1 MCGIKNRNLH
11 IRQSNWELLRIIS
24 MLAIVAGHFLGQSGA
39 YDVLGGTDLYIAL
52 FLGSASRVAV
62 SLFLMLGV
70 WFLVDSSFKA
80 ERIIKLY
87 AQYFYYSCLPV
98 LILFLL
104 GFTISHRE
112 IAAAI
117 FPYSFSAW
125 FVTTYLALLLIA
137 PFLQKILLWDEEI
150 LKKFTIVSFLL
161 ISGVASIHKLTDT
174 YLDTVI
180 WFFFMYIAIGYY
192 KHHLSHK
199 IHINKWLM
207 LVLGGGIYVALVT
220 LSWFGHNGTMVTI
233 GHIASNYL
241 SDYKSIPNLCIA
253 FPVFYF
259 FEHLKIEP
267 NQFINRCAKSA
278 LAVYLIH
285 QAPGIIHPLWFDF
298 YQCDIFLSGHYPI
311 LYSLFVIISCYA
323 FASIIDILRMKLV
336 EPYFLSIY
344 LFRKSKECLAKFYS

>member
-1 MCGIKNRNLH
+1 MHYVNKSR
-11 IRQSNWELLRIIS
+11 IRKSNWELLRITA
-24 MLAIVAGHFLGQSGA
+24 MLLIIAGHFFAQSEASDILFGA
-39 YDVLGGTDLYIAL
+39 DLYIFF
-52 FLGSASRVAV
+52 FLGSASRISV

-70 WFLVDSSFKA
+70 WFLVDASFRS

-104 GFTISHRE
+104 GFTIGHRE

-125 FVTTYLALLLIA
+125 FVTTYLALLLTA
-137 PFLQKILLWDEEI
+137 PFLKRVLLWDEET

-161 ISGVASIHKLTDT
+161 ISGAASIHKLIDT

-180 WFFFMYIAIGYY
+180 WFFFMYIAMGYY
-192 KHHLSHK
+192 KHHLSDK
-199 IHINKWLM
+199 IHVNKWLM
-207 LVLGGGIYVALVT
+207 LVFGGGIYVALVT
-220 LSWFGHNGTMVTI
+220 LSCFGHNGTMVTV

-241 SDYKSIPNLCIA
+241 ADYKSIPNLCVA

-267 NQFINRCAKSA
+267 NRLINRCAKSA

-298 YQCDIFLSGHYPI
+298 YQCDIFLRGNHPI
-311 LYSLFVIISCYA
+311 LYGLFVIVSCYV
-323 FASIIDILRMKLV
+323 FASVIDILRMKLV
-336 EPYFLSIY
+336 EPYFLSTY
-344 LFRKSKECLAKFYS
+344 LFEKSKERLARFYS

>member
-1 MCGIKNRNLH
+1 MHGIKNGNLH
-11 IRQSNWELLRIIS
+11 IRQSNWELLRIVS

-39 YDVLGGTDLYIAL
+39 YEIFNGTDLYVAL
-52 FLGSASRVAV
+52 FLGSGSRVAV

-70 WFLVDSSFKA
+70 WFLVDASFKA

-104 GFTISHRE
+104 GFTIGHRE

-137 PFLQKILLWDEEI
+137 PFLQKILLWNEEA

-161 ISGVASIHKLTDT
+161 ISGIASIHKLTDT

-180 WFFFMYIAIGYY
+180 WFFFMYIAMGYY
-192 KHHLSHK
+192 KHHLSDK

-207 LVLGGGIYVALVT
+207 LVLGGDICC
-220 LSWFGHNGTMVTI
+220 
-233 GHIASNYL
+233 AS
-241 SDYKSIPNLCIA
+241 D
-253 FPVFYF
+253 
-259 FEHLKIEP
+259 
-267 NQFINRCAKSA
+267 
-278 LAVYLIH
+278 
-285 QAPGIIHPLWFDF
+285 
-298 YQCDIFLSGHYPI
+298 
-311 LYSLFVIISCYA
+311 VIMARS
-323 FASIIDILRMKLV
+323 
-336 EPYFLSIY
+336 
-344 LFRKSKECLAKFYS
+344 